1 MQRNVE
7 GEDNVMITVEKM
19 TKTETEHFS
28 IVKLESR
35 DFDLLIVQLSNMS
48 LGAIMKSEL
57 KFTKKYSGRILIDT
71 ILHSGNNSSRF
82 VSFDVE
88 SGIIIT
94 DSREKVLLDRRN
106 EIRAKSN
113 DLLRS
118 KPNLI
123 SYSIISTPQKKI
135 IIKRFINIMREFMVI
150 KNAL

>member
-1 MQRNVE
+1 MLDTAMIIR
-7 GEDNVMITVEKM
+7 EDVMSDSEWKM
-19 TKTETEHFS
+19 TRLKQRFSETWVS
-28 IVKLESR
+28 G
-35 DFDLLIVQLSNMS
+35 FDLLIVQLSNMS

-113 DLLRS
+113 DLL
-118 KPNLI
+118 K
-123 SYSIISTPQKKI
+123 
-135 IIKRFINIMREFMVI
+135 
-150 KNAL
+150 

>member
-94 DSREKVLLDRRN
+94 DSRETVLLDRRN

-123 SYSIISTPQKKI
+123 SYSIISTPQKKLLLKGLSI
-135 IIKRFINIMREFMVI
+135 
-150 KNAL
+150 